1 MKLLH
6 MLKSKPDE
14 TTLKLIDLVSQGR
27 EITVER
33 LYEGLPDYGEV
44 VRLIFDHDSNICW
57 W

>member
-6 MLKSKPDE
+6 LLKSKPDD